1 MPRESAPYPAEV
13 GLFDQILDDA
23 AMFPPG
29 SAGADQAVREHLQYR
44 ADWFAPLIGLLV
56 VPDSALGA
64 VGRAA
69 APSGGPLPVSVVNT
83 SGAGGLAALA
93 DRRLNG
99 LEIVAVESA
108 LRDLDDLAGN
118 AARVVSAAGEL
129 DPSIAVYVE
138 LPYAPGWQR
147 AAAVVEA
154 AGAYG
159 KIRTGGLEP
168 TAYPSPEQLADQLSA
183 LVEADLAF
191 KATAG
196 LHRAWPNT
204 GRDAAG
210 RPLAQHGFL
219 SVLLAVSALVDGA
232 EPADAA
238 DLLRLDDRERIAETV
253 RGWDQPTIT
262 RVRRRFRSFGCCG
275 VLDPIGDL
283 VDLGLL
289 AAPQ

>member
-1 MPRESAPYPAEV
+1 M
-13 GLFDQILDDA
+13 GLFDQIIDDA

-29 SAGADQAVREHLQYR
+29 GADAGQAVREHLRYR
-44 ADWFAPLIGLLV
+44 ADWFAPLVGPLV
-56 VPDSALGA
+56 VPDSALVA

-69 APSGGPLPVSVVNT
+69 APSGALLPVSVVNT
-83 SGAGGLAALA
+83 SGAGGLVALA
-93 DRRLNG
+93 GRSVDG
-99 LEIVAVESA
+99 VEIVAVESA

-138 LPYAPGWQR
+138 LPYVPGWQR

-168 TAYPSPEQLADQLSA
+168 AAYPSAEQLADQLSA

-219 SVLLAVSALVDGA
+219 SVLLAVSALIDGA
-232 EPADAA
+232 EPAEAA
-238 DLLRLDDRERIAETV
+238 DLLRLADRERIADTV
-253 RGWDQPTIT
+253 RDWHESTIT

-283 VDLGLL
+283 VDLNLL
-289 AAPQ
+289 AAPR